1 MKRTGIVG
9 AVLALVMLVTACTP
23 EGPPPSTWRVKAN
36 SVQVVRQN
44 NYSAAGDRPYMI
56 QISFRSKLGVANSSK
71 VDVSSQCYNG
81 KLPAPDAAPDGQ
93 THTFPEN
100 AADIVFPNT
109 QNLDV
114 GDLMLN
120 TAPLEIFGVM
130 TFAMNRNVHEWFTS
144 CAMSDALGSLLAPAM
159 RDALDMLI
167 ANSSSPP
174 TQEALINLIIANLG
188 NFMGGLGSFLFAS
201 IEGLGNPDAIVG
213 IGVNILVPTSG
224 AFTGLLST
232 GLTIA
237 DWLLPEIDS
246 GFVNLPALPPTLKV
260 RIGPMAPS
268 WWTYDFDGD
277 AGHYRV
283 NMSVT
288 G

>member
-1 MKRTGIVG
+1 MVG

-44 NYSAAGDRPYMI
+44 NYSAAGDRPYTI
-56 QISFRSKLGVANSSK
+56 QIGFRSKLGVANSSR
-71 VDVSSQCYNG
+71 VDVVSQCYNG

-93 THTFPEN
+93 THTFPDG
-100 AADIVFPNT
+100 AADVVFPNT

-130 TFAMNRNVHEWFTS
+130 TFAMNRNVHEWFNS
-144 CAMSDALGSLLAPAM
+144 CAMSDALGALLAPAL
-159 RDALDMLI
+159 RDALNMLI
-167 ANSSSPP
+167 ANSSTPP

-188 NFMGGLGSFLFAS
+188 NFMQGLGSFLMAQ

-213 IGVNILVPTSG
+213 VGVNILVPTSG

-232 GLTIA
+232 GLTVA